1 MKKLELAMLIIAI
14 LSFIVE
20 ALTLFNE
27 LIR

>member
-1 MKKLELAMLIIAI
+1 MKKLEIAMLIIAI

>member
-14 LSFIVE
+14 LSLIVE
-20 ALTLFNE
+20 ALTLFKD